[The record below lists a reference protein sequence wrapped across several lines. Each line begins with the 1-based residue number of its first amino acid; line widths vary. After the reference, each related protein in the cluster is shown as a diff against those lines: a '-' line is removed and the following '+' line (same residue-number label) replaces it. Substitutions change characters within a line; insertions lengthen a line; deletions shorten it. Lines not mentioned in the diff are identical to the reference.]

1 MNLLIRYKNLIA
13 DELGILPSDVHM
25 EDDFKIDLGA
35 DSLDMMEIIMA
46 CEKEFSI
53 SIPSETAENFVYVVD
68 LYDYIREHSHW
79 DI

>member
-1 MNLLIRYKNLIA
+1 
-13 DELGILPSDVHM
+13 M
-25 EDDFKIDLGA
+25 EADFKMDLGA
-35 DSLDMMEIIMA
+35 DSLDMMEIVMA

-53 SIPSETAENFVYVVD
+53 SIPDEAVENFVYVAN

>member
-1 MNLLIRYKNLIA
+1 
-13 DELGILPSDVHM
+13 M
-25 EDDFKIDLGA
+25 EADFKMDLGA
-35 DSLDMMEIIMA
+35 DSLDMVEIVMA

-53 SIPSETAENFVYVVD
+53 SIPDEAVEKFVYVVN